1 MNYTIFGS
9 SPFENT
15 IGWGL
20 QGFTRYNAEMP
31 FCEFEACYKH
41 LQMMKEFDELVT
53 YIDAAHIQP
62 TDRKIKGR

>member
-1 MNYTIFGS
+1 MGVPHLKILSDEAYRDLLVNV
-9 SPFENT
+9 
-15 IGWGL
+15 
-20 QGFTRYNAEMP
+20 EMP
-31 FCEFEACYKH
+31 FCEFEAYYKH

>member
-1 MNYTIFGS
+1 MKILSDEAYRDLLVNV
-9 SPFENT
+9 
-15 IGWGL
+15 
-20 QGFTRYNAEMP
+20 EMP
-31 FCEFEACYKH
+31 FCEFEAYYKH

>member
-1 MNYTIFGS
+1 MKILSDEAYRD
-9 SPFENT
+9 
-15 IGWGL
+15 L
-20 QGFTRYNAEMP
+20 LVNAKMP
-31 FCEFEACYKH
+31 FCEFEAYYKH